1 MRGERLEVG
10 DEKIRTYEDL
20 RVYQQ
25 AYKLVLQTYEL
36 TRTYPEQEKRE
47 IGNQIRRAAISIP
60 ANIAEGYG
68 RKNSAKEFKHF
79 LRNALGSSNEMIV
92 LLKLS
97 YELGYLKESKIIEN
111 YEALGKQLFRLI
123 ENWEK

>member
-10 DEKIRTYEDL
+10 DEKIKSFEDL

-25 AYKLVLQTYEL
+25 AYELVLKCHEL
-36 TRTYPEQEKRE
+36 TRTFPEYEKRE
-47 IGNQIRRAAISIP
+47 LGSQIRRAAVSIP

-92 LLKLS
+92 LLKIS
-97 YELGYLKESKIIEN
+97 RDLGYLGEVGIIEE
-111 YEALGKQLFRLI
+111 YDTLGKQLFKLI
-123 ENWEK
+123 ERWT